1 MMSDDALAVAVGL
14 VVELGEDLRAPVAD
28 AAADAEAARA
38 GAEVAPVAQGRDR
51 DADNV
56 GDFLHG
62 QQFVVGA
69 RDLGHS
75 GPLGATHGVPPGGL
89 PVVGSRLFGECRSFS
104 TRTVDR
110 SLWSMVR
117 RKHHRLRTPP

>member
-69 RDLGHS
+69 RRVGHG
-75 GPLGATHGVPPGGL
+75 GPLGGTHGVPSWRVAGRRARGPAG
-89 PVVGSRLFGECRSFS
+89 VVVSPQGPWTGPCGQ
-104 TRTVDR
+104 
-110 SLWSMVR
+110 W
-117 RKHHRLRTPP
+117 